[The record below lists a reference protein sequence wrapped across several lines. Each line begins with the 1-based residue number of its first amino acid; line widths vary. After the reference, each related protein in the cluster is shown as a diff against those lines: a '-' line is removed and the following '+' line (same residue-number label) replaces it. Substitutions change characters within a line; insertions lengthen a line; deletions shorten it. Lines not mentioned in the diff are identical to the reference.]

1 MKIVLIS
8 GSARPKRQSHK
19 IAMEAFNR
27 LGAMDNIQTS
37 LLDVREKALPLLESI
52 YRTHPAPTDNMH
64 HWKKELDQADAI
76 LLVSPEHNGSYSGAL
91 KNSLDYF
98 FEEYSDKPMGIIT
111 VSAGALGGINA
122 AMALQHFCLKVGGY
136 LMPSFLITPKVQSLF
151 DEEGNLIDEAYS
163 RRLDKFLLQFIDFSK
178 KFG

>member
-1 MKIVLIS
+1 
-8 GSARPKRQSHK
+8 
-19 IAMEAFNR
+19 MEAFNR
-27 LGAMDNIQTS
+27 LGAMDDIHTS

-76 LLVSPEHNGSYSGAL
+76 LIVSPEHNSSYSGAL

-98 FEEYSDKPMGIIT
+98 FEEYSGKPMGIIT
-111 VSAGALGGINA
+111 VSAGALGGVNA

-136 LMPSFLITPKVQSLF
+136 LMPAFLITPKVQTLF
-151 DEEGNLIDEAYS
+151 DETGNLTDESYS
-163 RRLDKFLLQFIDFSK
+163 SRLDKFLHQFVDFSK